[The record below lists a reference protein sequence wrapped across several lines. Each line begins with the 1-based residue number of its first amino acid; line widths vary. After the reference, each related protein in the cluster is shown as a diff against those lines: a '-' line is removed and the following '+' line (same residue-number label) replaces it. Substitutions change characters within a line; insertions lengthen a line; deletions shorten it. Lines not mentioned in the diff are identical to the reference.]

1 MPTNLRLGC
10 HLLAPRPAVTPSVF
24 DTQSSNLTRRLQNT
38 CNLSVETHNLSRPR
52 WQPLQAARCA
62 RTHVN
67 GQSPKDLASLMFEV
81 RRLILIHHS
90 ARRQVHG
97 LYWNDI
103 PKAHP
108 HREGS
113 NSLSESRLVIP
124 FIISVFIVVARE
136 IGVPGRTLTAYKSS
150 NMIG

>member
-1 MPTNLRLGC
+1 MPTNLRWGC

-24 DTQSSNLTRRLQNT
+24 DAQSSNLTRRLQNT

-52 WQPLQAARCA
+52 WRPLQAARCA

-81 RRLILIHHS
+81 WRLIFIHHS
-90 ARRQVHG
+90 PRRQVHG

-103 PKAHP
+103 PKALGP
-108 HREGS
+108 PTQG
-113 NSLSESRLVIP
+113 RLQQPLRVQTRCP
-124 FIISVFIVVARE
+124 FHYQCVQRGARE
-136 IGVPGRTLTAYKSS
+136 VAEC
-150 NMIG
+150 